1 MIRLRNLL
9 MATAIATTALGA
21 GTALAQPYPYD
32 HHDGWYDHDHHW
44 HHWHHWRPGDRYD
57 GPRYIV
63 HNWGYYHLPPPP
75 PGAYWVN
82 TGGRFVLVGGNGLVI
97 RLFVP

>member
-1 MIRLRNLL
+1 GV
-9 MATAIATTALGA
+9 TTAM
-21 GTALAQPYPYD
+21 AQPYD
-32 HHDGWYDHDHHW
+32 HHDGQHFDHHYDRRDGWYDHDHHW
-44 HHWHHWRPGDRYD
+44 HRWHHWRPGDRYD

-63 HNWGYYHLPPPP
+63 HRWRYYHLPPPP

-82 TGGRFVLVGGNGLVI
+82 EGGRFVLVGGNGLVI